1 MLNSI
6 GKTKQN
12 KTSFIL
18 MSHKILFQ
26 VIKTDN
32 YCTYFSQQQELPG
45 GATSLPKIVIPIIA
59 YVKAATTVHDGF
71 ISTLPVLCLPKV
83 LQ

>member
-1 MLNSI
+1 
-6 GKTKQN
+6 
-12 KTSFIL
+12 

-59 YVKAATTVHDGF
+59 YVKAATVHDGF